1 MATENLTVK
10 FKVDAT
16 GVKTGADEAKNKVKS
31 AAQTMSSDVK
41 KASQN
46 MESSVKSATNA
57 VKQMDREVATASG
70 SMERNLSKVS
80 KQMSAMTAFR
90 IGARGIGMLGGVA
103 ENIARLN
110 GNYDAADSIGTASK
124 VAQGG
129 IQGAAAGFLM
139 GGPAGAAVGA
149 LVGAGNSL
157 LEAAAMQKEAARE
170 LMKGS
175 VKTIE
180 DIEDQYQTRTRQE
193 EIASTASAKTF
204 DSDAAARRIAEAKQA
219 LEDAK
224 ARQAEIQ
231 DTLYG
236 RNGGINWMD
245 EGQRKALIQ
254 QENERLY
261 GKKGERSWGQAIASW
276 TDPNMPRW
284 LGGGDEYDPE
294 KLVAKQYQ
302 AFSEEAKNAEK
313 EVQRAQQLLRELA
326 PLQARIYEEQQKGA
340 KFWMDSQSEFWNGEG
355 GKAFDK
361 YQKGGDIQDQ
371 IKESES
377 TISELQKKL
386 QGVVSRSANAPTDA
400 LTRIGGGRGYASYN
414 NSTANYQSKV
424 ENHLKEL
431 IKLEQSKITDL
442 KSELEDIKMGLGRL
456 DPFSTWAS

>member
-1 MATENLTVK
+1 MATEELKVR
-10 FKVDAT
+10 FKVDT
-16 GVKTGADEAKNKVKS
+16 SEVKQGADEAKNKVKS
-31 AAQTMSSDVK
+31 AAQSMSSDVK
-41 KASQN
+41 SATRS

-57 VKQMDREVATASG
+57 VKQMDREVATASS
-70 SMERNLSKVS
+70 SMEKNLGKVTR
-80 KQMSAMTAFR
+80 QMSAMTAFR
-90 IGARGIGMLGGVA
+90 IGARGIGMLGGIA
-103 ENIARLN
+103 ENIAKYN
-110 GNYDAADSIGTASK
+110 GNYESASAIGTATS

-219 LEDAK
+219 VEDAK
-224 ARQAEIQ
+224 ARQAAIQ

-245 EGQRKALIQ
+245 EGQRKALVQ
-254 QENERLY
+254 QEKERLF
-261 GKKGERSWGQAIASW
+261 GKEGERSWGQAIASW
-276 TDPNMPRW
+276 TDPMMDSER
-284 LGGGDEYDPE
+284 DPE
-294 KLVAKQYQ
+294 KLVANQYKLF
-302 AFSEEAKNAEK
+302 AEEAQNAQK
-313 EVQRAQQLLRELA
+313 EVERAQRLLQELQ
-326 PLQARIYEEQQKGA
+326 PLQARIQEEQAKSA
-340 KFWMDSQSEFWNGEG
+340 KFWMDSQADFWNGEG

-371 IKESES
+371 IKDSES

-386 QGVVSRSANAPTDA
+386 QGVVSRPANAPTDA

-431 IKLEQSKITDL
+431 IKLEQNKISDL
-442 KSELEDIKMGLGRL
+442 KSELEDIKMGLSRL